1 MPDSSRRLHGVARQH
16 PVDREVLA
24 DVAQE
29 VDRRQRG
36 GPVVVVD
43 HRRGVGA
50 VERQERLDL
59 AAHALDPL
67 LDRVEG
73 VERALPGVARVADHA
88 GGAADEGVRRV
99 AGLLEAPW
107 P

>member
-1 MPDSSRRLHGVARQH
+1 MPASSRLLHDVAGQH

-29 VDRRQRG
+29 VDRRQRR

-43 HRRGVGA
+43 HRRGVVALEG
-50 VERQERLDL
+50 QERLDL
-59 AAHALDPL
+59 AAHPL
-67 LDRVEG
+67 
-73 VERALPGVARVADHA
+73 
-88 GGAADEGVRRV
+88 
-99 AGLLEAPW
+99 APT